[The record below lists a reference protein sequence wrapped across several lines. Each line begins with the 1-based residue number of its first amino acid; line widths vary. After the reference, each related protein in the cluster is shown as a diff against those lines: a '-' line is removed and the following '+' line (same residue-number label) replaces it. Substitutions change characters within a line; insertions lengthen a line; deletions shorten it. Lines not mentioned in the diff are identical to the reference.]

1 MTLVVHGPVIDSDLD
16 SLIAAAALLE
26 AVRS

>member
-1 MTLVVHGPVIDSDLD
+1 MTLVVHGPVTDSDLD

-26 AVRS
+26 DACS